1 MSFSDFMNKVRQWD
15 MKAARWMM
23 RHFYILF
30 FEFVLLVIFCFFLYG
45 TYRTIDVAH
54 SASATSVTEQLLVQQ
69 ATGTSMIIIL
79 MLLNSFWM
87 LYMFSEVTRLRTILK
102 DISFYQSRRKSNFEK

>member
-1 MSFSDFMNKVRQWD
+1 MAFTDFMNRVRQWD
-15 MKAARWMM
+15 TQAARWMM

-30 FEFVLLVIFCFFLYG
+30 FELVLLVIFCFFLWG
-45 TYRTIDVAH
+45 TYRTIDLSQKA
-54 SASATSVTEQLLVQQ
+54 AENNILEQLMVQQ
-69 ATGTSMIIIL
+69 TTGTSIIIIL

-102 DISFYQSRRKSNFEK
+102 DISFYQSRRKPNEK